1 MQIVVRHI
9 LHVYIYVY
17 IYTVYKHICIC
28 IYMYTMQQVPN
39 KNAEHAFL
47 TVLGSF
53 TFAATH
59 IKHHGVR
66 PWFDSSD
73 FSVGWVRIS
82 RTCRKLKQESVSKCL
97 ELWPSPETQRSAVFI
112 DPSGLWHHQQLSWS
126 RSMSNAPRIMCQ
138 KNMDLS
144 STAFSAC
151 KLWKD
156 LQKNAWACLLK
167 SGPQFPWLWVN
178 WGSLETRVSPKLVK
192 ITGLHQHFPN

>member
-1 MQIVVRHI
+1 MQIVVTHI
-9 LHVYIYVY
+9 LHVYIYILYTNISVY
-17 IYTVYKHICIC
+17 VY

-97 ELWPSPETQRSAVFI
+97 EL
-112 DPSGLWHHQQLSWS
+112 
-126 RSMSNAPRIMCQ
+126 
-138 KNMDLS
+138 
-144 STAFSAC
+144 
-151 KLWKD
+151 
-156 LQKNAWACLLK
+156 
-167 SGPQFPWLWVN
+167 
-178 WGSLETRVSPKLVK
+178 
-192 ITGLHQHFPN
+192 